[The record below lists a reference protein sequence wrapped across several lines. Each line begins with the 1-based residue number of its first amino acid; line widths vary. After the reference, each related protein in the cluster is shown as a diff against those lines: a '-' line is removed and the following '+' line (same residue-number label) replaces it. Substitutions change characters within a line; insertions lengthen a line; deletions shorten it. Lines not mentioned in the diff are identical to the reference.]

1 MEHRVNS
8 LETDLAIL
16 KRDMTSCQQSL
27 HKDMEFL
34 KETKADLPVWLKNS
48 AVGIIFAIFAQ
59 TISTVWWA
67 SELSAKQY
75 NIQTQVEKNTAFIAA
90 WPSMHN
96 EVMVG
101 LTEIKSESRHMK
113 EMLHELKDENAAIK
127 AKQYGHFKDI
137 NNTFNDN

>member
-34 KETKADLPVWLKNS
+34 KETKSDLPTWIKNS
-48 AVGIIFAIFAQ
+48 AAGIIFAIFAQ
-59 TISTVWWA
+59 TVSTVWWA
-67 SELSAKQY
+67 SELSAKQ
-75 NIQTQVEKNTAFIAA
+75 NNMRAQVEKNTAFIDA

-113 EMLHELKDENAAIK
+113 EMLQNLQKENAAIK